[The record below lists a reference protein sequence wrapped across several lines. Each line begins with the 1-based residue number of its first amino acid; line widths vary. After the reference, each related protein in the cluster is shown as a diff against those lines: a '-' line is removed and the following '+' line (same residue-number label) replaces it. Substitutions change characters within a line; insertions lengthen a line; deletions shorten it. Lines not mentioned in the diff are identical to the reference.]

1 MYLLTSAVRLADV
14 LYLIVELGSLDSAPG
29 GRVGGVEVNNEGL
42 LEGRSLDGLAVL
54 VDEGEV
60 RSSLA
65 DSEVQG
71 RGRDAGVGG
80 RREGGGAGDE
90 EGSDSELHYWCVQ
103 ESWRQLWIIFE
114 RYRRE
119 PSMKI

>member
-1 MYLLTSAVRLADV
+1 MRNMCLLTSAVRLADV
-14 LYLIVELGSLDSAPG
+14 LNLFVELGGLDSASG

-90 EGSDSELHYWCVQ
+90 EGSDGELHYWCV
-103 ESWRQLWIIFE
+103 
-114 RYRRE
+114 
-119 PSMKI
+119 